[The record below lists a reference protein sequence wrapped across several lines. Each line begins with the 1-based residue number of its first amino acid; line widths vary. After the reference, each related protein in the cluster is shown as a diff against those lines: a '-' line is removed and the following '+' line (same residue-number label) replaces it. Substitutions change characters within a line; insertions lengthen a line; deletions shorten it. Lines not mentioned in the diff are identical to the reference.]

1 MKTMTSTISKF
12 FAAAFTAF
20 ILVACGGGGGG
31 DATST
36 TGSGS
41 VTVALTDKPA
51 SLGDIDEILITIT
64 AVELFADDGDKVTLY
79 NGRPRGPFD
88 LLKLENESRP
98 LAVGPD
104 VPAGSYCKIRLTL
117 SDLELVFNTGEPN
130 FHPKLPGNRKLDLNA
145 RQCFHVAPNSK
156 VYLQLDMDA
165 NSIHVVQTGNN
176 KQYNFR
182 PVVFIDVIQ
191 SNFAGKLVRL
201 ENGVIREINRD
212 AGTFL
217 LCEFSYGDNAK
228 GDSNDCMT
236 VKVSR
241 DTSAFDNIN
250 DDGINTVSSGDAIPL
265 SELMVPERVGESP
278 VTVIGRFSEDTSGG
292 NGYPSIDGIVVELG
306 EFLDLDGTVASGAS
320 NLRFTMNVNPN
331 QGIQTQDGLAVALQP
346 APPGGNGTKIL
357 SPSGEELSVADIIP
371 SRQVVTDG
379 VLILSDPDYLNSSLV
394 IVNTSD
400 NTENDEASGIIDEVS
415 LQSLRLAA
423 DTFPCEPGIGIFD
436 VSFDSNTIVY
446 RSTVSGGE
454 FVGTGAL
461 ASGQNADISGS
472 CVGTIMNARTIIIRQ

>member
-1 MKTMTSTISKF
+1 M
-12 FAAAFTAF
+12 
-20 ILVACGGGGGG
+20 
-31 DATST
+31 
-36 TGSGS
+36 
-41 VTVALTDKPA
+41 
-51 SLGDIDEILITIT
+51 
-64 AVELFADDGDKVTLY
+64 
-79 NGRPRGPFD
+79 
-88 LLKLENESRP
+88 
-98 LAVGPD
+98 
-104 VPAGSYCKIRLTL
+104 
-117 SDLELVFNTGEPN
+117 
-130 FHPKLPGNRKLDLNA
+130 
-145 RQCFHVAPNSK
+145 
-156 VYLQLDMDA
+156 
-165 NSIHVVQTGNN
+165 
-176 KQYNFR
+176 
-182 PVVFIDVIQ
+182 
-191 SNFAGKLVRL
+191 
-201 ENGVIREINRD
+201 
-212 AGTFL
+212 
-217 LCEFSYGDNAK
+217 
-228 GDSNDCMT
+228 
-236 VKVSR
+236 
-241 DTSAFDNIN
+241 
-250 DDGINTVSSGDAIPL
+250 
-265 SELMVPERVGESP
+265 
-278 VTVIGRFSEDTSGG
+278 
-292 NGYPSIDGIVVELG
+292 G